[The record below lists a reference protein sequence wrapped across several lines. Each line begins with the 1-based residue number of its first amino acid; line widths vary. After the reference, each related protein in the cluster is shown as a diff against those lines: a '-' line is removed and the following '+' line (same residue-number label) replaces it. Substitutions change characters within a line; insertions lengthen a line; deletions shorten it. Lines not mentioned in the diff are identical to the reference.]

1 MTTTAPRTS
10 APSAST
16 TATTSPTS
24 PSRPL
29 TSAKA
34 SSSSSLYALTI
45 EAQDVDGQLAVAFEM
60 ATSDDPEQ
68 QEQAEAL
75 IASLLQASHH
85 NQSLLLQK
93 ANAICRVHEALL
105 GKGRYLR
112 QCAAERIARAEQEE
126 RGAERLLD
134 YISRCLS
141 ALHPGQRSF
150 SLPEFTLRSRSSSA
164 VAIEDEQAIPPSL
177 RRHEIRIRLSPEA
190 HAALPP
196 LLDLITQA
204 TASTAPS
211 CCEVLST
218 SSPDKASIRQA
229 CSGGQPVSGARLER
243 RTHWS
248 IQ

>member
-16 TATTSPTS
+16 TTTTTSTT
-24 PSRPL
+24 PSRTP

-34 SSSSSLYALTI
+34 SSTSSLYALTI

-60 ATSDDPEQ
+60 AASDDPEQ

-85 NQSLLLQK
+85 NQALLLQR
-93 ANAICRVHEALL
+93 ANAICSVHEALL
-105 GKGRYLR
+105 GKARFLR
-112 QCAAERIARAEQEE
+112 QSAAERIARAEQEE

-134 YISRCLS
+134 YLSRCLS

-150 SLPEFTLRSRSSSA
+150 SLPEFTLRSRTSSA

-177 RRHEIRIRLSPEA
+177 RRHEIRIRLAPEA

-204 TASTAPS
+204 TASTTAS
-211 CCEVLST
+211 SCEVLAS
-218 SSPDKASIRQA
+218 SSPDKASIREA
-229 CSGGQPVSGARLER
+229 CSGGQSVSGARLES